1 MSSKLKKQYLVVACT
16 RCGRLLLA
24 VSDKKT
30 RTCPYCGHRV
40 KLGEARVVT
49 RSENPKKA
57 RLVLQETKT
66 HDLNPNT
73 TAALER

>member
-1 MSSKLKKQYLVVACT
+1 VSKPKKQYLVVACT
-16 RCGRLLLA
+16 RCSRLLLA

-30 RTCPYCGHRV
+30 RTCPYCGQRV
-40 KLGEARVVT
+40 KLGEATVIT

-57 RLVLQETKT
+57 RLVLQETKR
-66 HDLNPNT
+66 HDPNSNT